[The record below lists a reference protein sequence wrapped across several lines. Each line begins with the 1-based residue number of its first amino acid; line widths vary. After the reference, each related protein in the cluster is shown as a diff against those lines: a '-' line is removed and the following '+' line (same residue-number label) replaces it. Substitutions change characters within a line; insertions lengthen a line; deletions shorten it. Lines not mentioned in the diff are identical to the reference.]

1 MRRLLQPVTE
11 AARFERP
18 PPPLELRPA
27 GQWAGWAAAR
37 DVAPDGRVSISNL
50 VLFQSVR
57 RIRDVYLHE
66 VSHSVLHGVPGAAP
80 GHDCVFFTLNAAL
93 RLRVDSH
100 LQRAEDTTDTHIPLL
115 WDLSVYDLADL
126 PDELRSE
133 TDAGLGRCITW
144 SLALAGK
151 LASTELSAEMIAAQ
165 IAECYQEWLAELRDQ
180 PRIDR
185 ITALQARGQL
195 TMVERLRDKLFVAN
209 WVALVSVSLL
219 VLITVMRVLQ

>member
-1 MRRLLQPVTE
+1 MTE

-50 VLFQSVR
+50 VLFQSDR

-66 VSHSVLHGVPGAAP
+66 VAHSVLHGVPGAAP

-100 LQRAEDTTDTHIPLL
+100 QQRADGADGTVSLL
-115 WDLSVYDLADL
+115 SDLSIYDLGDL
-126 PDELRSE
+126 PEELRSE
-133 TDAGLGRCITW
+133 PDAGLGRCITW
-144 SLALAGK
+144 SLALAVK
-151 LASTELSAEMIAAQ
+151 LASTELSAEAIAVE
-165 IAECYQEWLAELRDQ
+165 IVERYEEWGVVLRDQ
-180 PRIDR
+180 PRLDR
-185 ITALQARGQL
+185 VSRLKARGQAAA
-195 TMVERLRDKLFVAN
+195 VDRLKDKLFLSNFFAGISSVLLMLVA
-209 WVALVSVSLL
+209 
-219 VLITVMRVLQ
+219 VMLWHR